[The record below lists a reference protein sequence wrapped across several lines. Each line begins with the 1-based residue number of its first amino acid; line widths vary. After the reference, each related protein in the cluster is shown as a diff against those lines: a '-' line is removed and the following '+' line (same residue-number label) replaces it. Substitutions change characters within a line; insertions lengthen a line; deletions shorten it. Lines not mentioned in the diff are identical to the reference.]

1 MSTYRNYLGEKKCC
15 WLQENTS
22 RGPVGLKGIEGDS
35 GPSGLPGLTGPT
47 GISGTKGAAVRGDS
61 GPTGPLNTA
70 NKLQKISLFDDSTP
84 DYNIADD
91 YDSIILLPIGIS
103 PPSGIPLLA
112 GNYAI
117 QWSLSIPLGSSPPDS
132 FVYLS
137 FDSNSTGNIYNTN
150 VYDDSNPC
158 AMIIQGTNMTACGNE
173 ILNITEDDLIQCS
186 VNFKATTSLTN
197 FQCYFNVSINPNP
210 LSIL

>member
-15 WLQENTS
+15 LFQENTS
-22 RGPVGLKGIEGDS
+22 RGPIGLKGIEGDS

-70 NKLQKISLFDDSTP
+70 NKLQKISLFSDDIIS
-84 DYNIADD
+84 DYNIADV
-91 YDSIILLPIGIS
+91 YDSIILI
-103 PPSGIPLLA
+103 PPSGITLLA

-137 FDSNSTGNIYNTN
+137 FESTQTVNIYNTN
-150 VYDDSNPC
+150 VYDELNPC
-158 AMIIQGTNMTACGNE
+158 AMIIQGNNMTACGNE
-173 ILNITEDDLIQCS
+173 ILNLTEDDLIQCS
-186 VNFKATTSLTN
+186 VNFKATTTLTN